1 MTIQRL
7 DERRMTMTTLTLVQE
22 RNETNADFSLRSFVD
37 SVLDSEIQ
45 SLEDGL
51 HRTQERIRDFE
62 NQYGFSTDEFLDR
75 YRQNQIDETLETIEW
90 VGESRMEQHLLKKL
104 HNLRGI
110 RVVD

>member
-1 MTIQRL
+1 
-7 DERRMTMTTLTLVQE
+7 MTMTTLTLVQE

-37 SVLDSEIQ
+37 SLLDSEIQ

-51 HRTQERIRDFE
+51 RRTQERIRDFE
-62 NQYGFSTDEFLDR
+62 SQYGFSTKEFLDR
-75 YRQNQIDETLETIEW
+75 YRQNRIDETLETIEW